1 MLLQRAAAAAM
12 SCVESLLAD
21 MEQLL
26 ADSSSDMVI
35 VCQGQEVRCHRLI
48 LSARSDNRI
57 ECY

>member
-1 MLLQRAAAAAM
+1 MLLQRAAAVAM

-48 LSARSDNRI
+48 LSARSYNRI
-57 ECY
+57 